1 MEDPFFS
8 KARSIREVAEY
19 MQSTEPFI
27 RSEISRGRL
36 TVRKFGKQFLRILP
50 EDLRAWVKLA
60 SKNPGKS
67 KPKKHEEEPVLA

>member
-1 MEDPFFS
+1 MDDPFFS

-36 TVRKFGKQFLRILP
+36 TVRKFGSHFLRILP
-50 EDLRAWVKLA
+50 EDLRAWMDLA
-60 SKNPGKS
+60 AENPGKC
-67 KPKKHEEEPVLA
+67 KKREEALAA